1 MIMKL
6 RKTVP
11 HGTTRA
17 KLRPKGVFQLTTN
30 AMVPVKR
37 VFKVN
42 TYEFQLSHDGVSKV
56 NE

>member
-56 NE
+56 N